1 MTKFIQSSVI
11 KKTKTNKKLPTT
23 RCCQSL
29 LTVGSYSDEGSSRE
43 EQDKD
48 HVAAEKK
55 PSQRGQVVEP
65 GGRVG
70 VQRFMEESL
79 KVSLTSKCTNCP

>member
-1 MTKFIQSSVI
+1 MRKFSELS
-11 KKTKTNKKLPTT
+11 KTKKSANHT
-23 RCCQSL
+23 CSQSL
-29 LTVGSYSDEGSSRE
+29 LTVGSYSDEGSSGE

-70 VQRFMEESL
+70 VQRLMEESL
-79 KVSLTSKCTNCP
+79 KVSLASKCTNCP